1 MRGGISLRVKPEG
14 AGSERGVTLPRSRAG
29 SSEGQAASLQMSGQ
43 WGRELVWGSKLAL
56 PDELG
61 KPLLI
66 PHPIPFPTPHPFPI
80 MSLWPPIYGLAHPP

>member
-1 MRGGISLRVKPEG
+1 MQGGKSLRGRPEG
-14 AGSERGVTLPRSRAG
+14 AGSERGVALPRRWAG

-43 WGRELVWGSKLAL
+43 WGRELVWRPKLAL

-61 KPLLI
+61 KLLLI